1 MAAQILRV
9 FVVDDSS
16 LFRKVISDFVE
27 KMPFARL
34 SGYARDG
41 KEALEK
47 ISMLQPDVVTLDVE
61 MPVMDGVET
70 LKVIN
75 EKWPKIK
82 VIMVTSLNKYSVN
95 HTIEALEGAAFGF
108 ITKADI
114 GGTEHIGFELHRIV
128 EGIAQDAFGRV
139 AEQTFVRPERK
150 VRHVIP
156 VIKPRKPLI
165 IAIGISTGGPNAL
178 VKIIPELPA
187 NLSIPILIVQHM
199 PEGFTAPLAASL
211 NKKSVV
217 TVKEAQHGEKLRPGV
232 VYIAPGGKQMKVMA
246 SDIGI
251 GQIVITNDPPEQ
263 YCKPSVDY
271 LYRSLAEEFPGRIL
285 PVIMTGMGSDGTN
298 GLKLLKQSGAYA
310 IGQDKETSTVYGMPG
325 AAKREG
331 LIDIEVSLDNIIP
344 TILNNL

>member
-1 MAAQILRV
+1 MAAHILRV

-16 LFRKVISDFVE
+16 LFRKVITDSVE
-27 KMPFARL
+27 KMAFARL

-47 ISMLQPDVVTLDVE
+47 IGMLQPDVVTLDVE
-61 MPVMDGVET
+61 MPVMDGIET

-75 EKWPKIK
+75 EKWPNIK
-82 VIMVTSLNKYSVN
+82 VIMVTSLNQYSVN
-95 HTIEALEGAAFGF
+95 HTIEALEGSAFGF
-108 ITKADI
+108 ITKPDI
-114 GGTEHIGFELHRIV
+114 GGAEHIAVELHRIV
-128 EGIAQDAFGRV
+128 QGIAQETFGVSEESAFV
-139 AEQTFVRPERK
+139 QPVRK
-150 VRHVIP
+150 VRHIAP
-156 VIKPRKPLI
+156 IREPRKPLI
-165 IAIGISTGGPNAL
+165 TAIGISTGGPNAL
-178 VKIIPELPA
+178 VKIIPQLPA
-187 NLSIPILIVQHM
+187 SLSIPILIVQHM

-211 NKKSVV
+211 NSKAAVQ
-217 TVKEAQHGEKLRPGV
+217 VKEAQHGEKLRPGV

-310 IGQDKETSTVYGMPG
+310 IGQDKATSTVYGMPG

-331 LIDIEVSLDNIIP
+331 VIDIEVPLEEIVP
-344 TILNNL
+344 TILKNL